1 MKDLVSSHVHSSW
14 VPILE
19 PLENEISEILKRV
32 ESDQLAPSRESIFKA
47 FEGDLESIRCVIIG
61 QDPYPAPGMAM
72 GLSFSI
78 PRTHAQLP
86 PTLKNIFKELN
97 SDLGISTPEH
107 GDLSKWSK
115 NGVMLLNRVLTTRV
129 SESNAHRGLGWEKI
143 TTKVAEELGK
153 RDVIAI
159 LWGAQ
164 AQELAHFFT
173 YRVVGVHPSPL
184 SAYRGFF
191 GSKPFSR
198 VNELLL
204 STHREPID
212 WSL

>member
-14 VPILE
+14 APILE

-78 PRTHAQLP
+78 PRTHAQFP
-86 PTLKNIFKELN
+86 PTLKNIFKELS

-143 TTKVAEELGK
+143 TTRVAEELGK

-198 VNELLL
+198 VNEFLL

>member
-14 VPILE
+14 APILE

-86 PTLKNIFKELN
+86 PTLKNIFKELS

-153 RDVIAI
+153 RDVVAI

>member
-14 VPILE
+14 APILE
-19 PLENEISEILKRV
+19 PLENDISEILKRV
-32 ESDQLAPSRESIFKA
+32 ESDLLAPSRESIFKA
-47 FEGDLESIRCVIIG
+47 FEGDLESIRCVMIG
-61 QDPYPAPGMAM
+61 QDPYPAAGMAM

-78 PRTHAQLP
+78 PRAHAQLP

-97 SDLGISTPEH
+97 SDLGISTPKH
-107 GDLSKWSK
+107 GDLSRWSK

-153 RDVIAI
+153 RDVVAI

>member
-14 VPILE
+14 APILE

-107 GDLSKWSK
+107 GDLSRWSK

-153 RDVIAI
+153 RDVVAI

-204 STHREPID
+204 FTHREPID

>member
-14 VPILE
+14 GPILE
-19 PLENEISEILKRV
+19 PLENEISEILERV

-47 FEGDLESIRCVIIG
+47 FESDLDSIRCVIVG
-61 QDPYPAPGMAM
+61 QDPYPTAGMAM

-78 PRTHAQLP
+78 PRTHKKLP
-86 PTLKNIFKELN
+86 ATLKNIYRELN
-97 SDLGISTPEH
+97 SDLGVSTPEH
-107 GDLSKWSK
+107 GDLSAWSR
-115 NGVMLLNRVLTTRV
+115 NGVMLLNRVLTTRI

-164 AQELAHFFT
+164 AQELEDLFT
-173 YRVVGVHPSPL
+173 YSVVGVHPSPL

-198 VNELLL
+198 VNEFLV

>member
-14 VPILE
+14 EPILK
-19 PLENEISEILKRV
+19 PLWKDISDILDRV
-32 ESDQLAPSRESIFKA
+32 ASDELAPSRESIFKA
-47 FEGDLESIRCVIIG
+47 FESDLDSIRCVIVG
-61 QDPYPAPGMAM
+61 QDPYPTAGMAM

-78 PRTHAQLP
+78 PRTHKKLP
-86 PTLKNIFKELN
+86 ATLKNIYRELN
-97 SDLGISTPEH
+97 SDLGVSTPEH
-107 GDLSKWSK
+107 GDLSAWSR
-115 NGVMLLNRVLTTRV
+115 NGVMLLNRVLTTRI

-164 AQELAHFFT
+164 AQELEDLYT
-173 YRVVGVHPSPL
+173 YSVVGVHPSPL

-198 VNELLL
+198 VNEFLV